1 MRESNPVGRGRYT
14 PGRSGGRASALVPR
28 MVKLPWIPSEADW
41 LRLLAVFAD
50 EPIRNRVMLAL
61 AYDAVALENDV
72 REWTATWNADPRPFA
87 RTKTAEEILATPS
100 TNISHAFP
108 ARGTSGFGDSQS
120 T

>member
-1 MRESNPVGRGRYT
+1 MRESNPVGRDRYT
-14 PGRSGGRASALVPR
+14 PGRSGVRASALVPR

-72 REWTATWNADPRPFA
+72 REWIATWNADPRPFA
-87 RTKTAEEILATPS
+87 
-100 TNISHAFP
+100 
-108 ARGTSGFGDSQS
+108 
-120 T
+120 